1 MSVPPE
7 LMNAMPGADLSGLP
21 ASAGMQP
28 SKYARK
34 PVAKQ
39 PVARFGMSP
48 EPTAMQA
55 ASDAGAEGEKM
66 LMSDLGQYRSDVG
79 RAREASQEADVYE
92 REHPPEMPATFQEQA
107 PQYADFAKQ
116 VSPLLMI
123 ATVLGGKAM
132 GVSAQGMLGAVTG
145 MVEGTAQGNEQRYT
159 EAYQNYKDHYARFK
173 EEEANRVA
181 YRDKMLEWY
190 KGRIDAPQL
199 AAQAS
204 LQLVN
209 ADDKIVN
216 MGVNADKAASQVAKD
231 LAAQADRAAKLNTQ
245 IQAQQLARERF
256 DLKKDENKDKAI
268 SVLSKYKTSAFRMR
282 DSWVKLKE
290 YVAKHPEMKTL
301 LNTATLFDFTKL
313 EKILGMG
320 DSEGAA
326 LLSEFKSNSSDF
338 MGPGFRKQIE
348 GIPAAALRSVKV
360 DQAEMAALP
369 DLQKV
374 GWNQTDATIKRIID
388 ELSKADL
395 SGKSESAPQS
405 EQGSVDQAASAAF
418 GSYEPS
424 KYEYRINPDTGKVQR
439 KPR

>member
-7 LMNAMPGADLSGLP
+7 LMNAMPGADLSSLP
-21 ASAGMQP
+21 APAGMQP

-39 PVARFGMSP
+39 PVARSGMSP

-79 RAREASQEADVYE
+79 RVRQASQEADAYE

-132 GVSAQGMLGAVTG
+132 GISAQGMLGAVTG

-204 LQLVN
+204 LQLVS
-209 ADDKIVN
+209 ADEKIVN
-216 MGVNADKAASQVAKD
+216 MGINADKAASQVAKD
-231 LAAQADRAAKLNTQ
+231 LAAQADRAARLNTEVK
-245 IQAQQLARERF
+245 ALQLATDKF
-256 DLKKDENKDKAI
+256 KFKQDQDKDKAI

-301 LNTATLFDFTKL
+301 LNTATLFDSAKL

-326 LLSEFKSNSSDF
+326 LLSDFKSDASAF
-338 MGPGFRKQIE
+338 MGPGFRDQIQ
-348 GIPAAALRSVKV
+348 GIPASALRSVKV

-369 DLQKV
+369 NLQKV
-374 GWNQTDATIKRIID
+374 GWNQTDATINRIID

-395 SGKSESAPQS
+395 SGKSESAPQGRAPLS
-405 EQGSVDQAASAAF
+405 EEDQQAIAWARAHMD
-418 GSYEPS
+418 
-424 KYEYRINPDTGKVQR
+424 NPKARQILQMHGEQ
-439 KPR
+439 